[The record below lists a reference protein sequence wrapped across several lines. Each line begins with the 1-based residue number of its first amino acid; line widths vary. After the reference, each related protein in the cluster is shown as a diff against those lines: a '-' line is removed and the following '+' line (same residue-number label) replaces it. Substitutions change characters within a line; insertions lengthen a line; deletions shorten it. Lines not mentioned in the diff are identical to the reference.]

1 MKKFLVPLILIFLNI
16 CTQSNAVIINE
27 LEIKNNNRISKETIS
42 TYGKIT
48 LGKDY
53 NQDDLNSIIKNL
65 YETNFFKNIT
75 LSVDGDKLVL
85 DIEENKIVQKVIIEG
100 IKSSQMKEA
109 ILKNLFSKDKSPF
122 LSEKVRN
129 DQVRIKNSLT
139 YLGYYMSNVE
149 SRIQENENNT
159 VDLFFKINLGEKSK
173 ISKIEFIG
181 EKKNKR

>member
-1 MKKFLVPLILIFLNI
+1 MKKFLVLLTVIFLNI
-16 CTQSNAVIINE
+16 CNQSNAVVIDE

-53 NQDDLNSIIKNL
+53 NQNDLNLIIKNL

-75 LSVDGDKLVL
+75 LSIDGNKLVIN
-85 DIEENKIVQKVIIEG
+85 IEENKIIQKIIIEG
-100 IKSSQMKEA
+100 VKSSQMREA

-149 SRIQENENNT
+149 SRIQQM
-159 VDLFFKINLGEKSK
+159 KIIQL
-173 ISKIEFIG
+173 IFIL
-181 EKKNKR
+181 KLI